1 MVQEKRAQMKRSE
14 PSVRPLRVALV
25 VGRSRLAGTERHVL
39 EMARA
44 LSPGKAD
51 VTVVVFSEGALV
63 DRLREVGISVHV
75 FGRRA
80 RFDPLLLLRLV
91 RFFRKGSFD
100 VVHAHPERI
109 ACLAA
114 KLAAVPAVLMT
125 YHLIGPQSAGIQ
137 KPGLFLL
144 LAEKARAT
152 VVDFT
157 IAVSK
162 SDARFLV
169 EGFGKHPDR
178 VKFIANGI
186 GTASTPRGDRESLT
200 RGLGIDPSAGLVVTA
215 ARLSPQK
222 GIRYLVI
229 AMKRVLEEIPGAV
242 LLVAGE
248 GELEVELK
256 DLAARSGVAAS
267 VVFAGYREDVLE
279 LVSVSDVFVLP
290 SLWEGMPYAL
300 LEAMLLARPVVTTT
314 VSCEVVIDG
323 ETGLVVPPE
332 DDAALASAVARLLA
346 NPEAAARMG
355 LAGRERLRVC
365 FSADRMA
372 AETLEVYERVLSR
385 RGGPR

>member
-1 MVQEKRAQMKRSE
+1 MERERGKQVKHSGPRG
-14 PSVRPLRVALV
+14 RPLRVALV
-25 VGRSRLAGTERHVL
+25 VGRSKLAGTERHVL
-39 EMARA
+39 ELAKA
-44 LSPGKAD
+44 LPPAEAD

-63 DRLREVGISVHV
+63 ERLREAGVKVRV
-75 FGRRA
+75 FARA
-80 RFDPLLLLRLV
+80 GRFDPLLLLRLT
-91 RFFRKGSFD
+91 RFFKAGSFD

-125 YHLIGPQSAGIQ
+125 YHLIGPQSAGIER
-137 KPGLFLL
+137 PGFFLL
-144 LAEKARAT
+144 LAERARAA

-157 IAVSK
+157 VAVSK
-162 SDARFLV
+162 SDAGFLV
-169 EGFGKHPDR
+169 EGFGRNPDR
-178 VKFIANGI
+178 VRFIANGI
-186 GTASTPRGDRESLT
+186 GTSAARRGDRQSLM
-200 RGLGIDPSAGLVVTA
+200 RGLGVDPSARLVVTA

-222 GIRYLVI
+222 GIQYLVS
-229 AMKRVLEEIPGAV
+229 AMSRVLEEVPGAV

-248 GELEVELK
+248 GELEAELK
-256 DLAARSGVAAS
+256 GIAARSGVAAN

-314 VSCEVVIDG
+314 VSSEVVVDG

-332 DDAALASAVARLLA
+332 DDAALARAVVKLLA
-346 NPEAAARMG
+346 DPEAAARMG
-355 LAGRERLRVC
+355 LAGRERLRAC

-372 AETLEVYERVLSR
+372 AETLDVYERVLSL